1 MESFFPFNQVGHTF
15 YLGDTFTKQLKANY
29 LTCAGKTEPM
39 EMGCHGIGVTRLIG
53 ASLECLSTDVHLRWP
68 FPITPFSVC
77 IVPPEKRSK
86 AFTAA
91 SHYLDEVYHNLNGL
105 PGLQNDVVVDDR
117 IKLTPN
123 DRIRQAKRFV
133 PLTTLLLIKNWN
145 SEFFPLFTELE
156 SRW

>member
-1 MESFFPFNQVGHTF
+1 
-15 YLGDTFTKQLKANY
+15 
-29 LTCAGKTEPM
+29 M

-68 FPITPFSVC
+68 FPIAPFSVY

-86 AFTAA
+86 AFTLA
-91 SHYLDEVYHNLNGL
+91 SHYLDEIYNNLNAL

-117 IKLTPN
+117 IKLTPS

-133 PLTTLLLIKNWN
+133 FPTTFVLIQNV
-145 SEFFPLFTELE
+145 
-156 SRW
+156 

>member
-1 MESFFPFNQVGHTF
+1 M
-15 YLGDTFTKQLKANY
+15 KANY
-29 LTCAGKTEPM
+29 LTAAGKAEPM

-68 FPITPFSVC
+68 FAIAPFSVC
-77 IVPPEKRSK
+77 IVTPEKRSK

-91 SHYLDEVYHNLNGL
+91 SHFLDEVYHNLNAL

-133 PLTTLLLIKNWN
+133 IPTRFWLIQKI
-145 SEFFPLFTELE
+145 
-156 SRW
+156 